1 MTREQY
7 LNLRKANSS
16 DILYEFYK
24 EKYDSNKHNKFLSP
38 HEFGTFFSMYANVN
52 VNKAFERACEY
63 FDNKF
68 TIVQLSDK
76 EGRLIHLL

>member
-7 LNLRKANSS
+7 LNLRKANSA

-24 EKYDSNKHNKFLSP
+24 EKYNSNKHNKFLSP
-38 HEFGTFFSMYANVN
+38 HEFSTFFSMYANVN
-52 VNKAFERACEY
+52 IDKAFQRACEH

-68 TIVQLSDK
+68 TVVKLANKDGIIINVL
-76 EGRLIHLL
+76 